1 MFAAT
6 VSLGLGCA
14 TFGRCCLVWA
24 VSANTTILVSA
35 TRAILV
41 VSTGLTAR
49 ATRVGTATVA
59 TATRLLVIARLPAF
73 WALGLGNATLGA
85 FGNV

>member
-1 MFAAT
+1 
-6 VSLGLGCA
+6 
-14 TFGRCCLVWA
+14 VWA

-35 TRAILV
+35 TRAILAATIIRISAV
-41 VSTGLTAR
+41 AKIPG